1 MDIKKLGLTL
11 FVLGFFVIGLLSTAA
26 LAEEAPLAKGPAVA
40 TTCGQSPGALMIKQ
54 ICVRAGV
61 KCEQNDLITAEDLRK
76 KAENEEGYN
85 TLIITMGTSG
95 KGMGAAGTNMKDEV
109 KRIEG
114 LIKEAKEL
122 GMTVIGAHIEGEARR
137 VDENDAKSIEVVAPQ
152 SDIIIVRDDSN
163 KDGYFTDIAEKN
175 DLPFYSVEKTL
186 EVTKPIKEI
195 FNK

>member
-114 LIKEAKEL
+114 LIKEAKEQ